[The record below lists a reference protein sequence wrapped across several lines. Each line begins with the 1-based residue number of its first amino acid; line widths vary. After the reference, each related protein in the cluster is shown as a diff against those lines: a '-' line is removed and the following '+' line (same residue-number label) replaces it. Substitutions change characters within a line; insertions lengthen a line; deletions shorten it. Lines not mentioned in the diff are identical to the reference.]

1 MKNLT
6 PDGIISAMLC
16 AYGEE
21 EINVQNCHATSWMVY
36 DQFHEKLDLQIIL
49 GVVPGYYPY
58 PGRRVGPEP
67 IAHSWVET
75 PGLLIDTNP
84 QAVAYWTE
92 EFWIDEATPAPRL
105 NLKAIRKA
113 DLGGLK
119 YYRKVE
125 EALAQPQLLGGA
137 AVLLHQ
143 KRWRFGRRYC
153 RHAFDA
159 HLDIAVKHGG
169 IDRLRRAVDNDASHF
184 DDVLWSPIAGGS
196 MRLGRQL
203 RVEHTLDRSGAV
215 PQVDEDQPTEITA
228 MPYPSL
234 EAHLC
239 SDLLD

>member
-1 MKNLT
+1 
-6 PDGIISAMLC
+6 MLC

-125 EALAQPQLLGGA
+125 EALAQFEDRNVLPEYLIETFITRSFFYDRFGAPGKFDA
-137 AVLLHQ
+137 AVSEG
-143 KRWRFGRRYC
+143 WIVIDFDYC
-153 RHAFDA
+153 ES
-159 HLDIAVKHGG
+159 LK
-169 IDRLRRAVDNDASHF
+169 
-184 DDVLWSPIAGGS
+184 GS
-196 MRLGRQL
+196 K
-203 RVEHTLDRSGAV
+203 A
-215 PQVDEDQPTEITA
+215 
-228 MPYPSL
+228 
-234 EAHLC
+234 
-239 SDLLD
+239 